1 MMRDVDDGTATLRE
15 MAFHQCFGLELREA
29 YEWVLRYQRT
39 SEKDV
44 TRENNLHQAW
54 DIYYQVFRRIGK
66 MNSQFTKLELLGE
79 GDKRNPKPF
88 LEGANQLELVPFD
101 RHLMGLEFAS
111 VVKIS
116 KELNY

>member
-66 MNSQFTKLELLGE
+66 MNSQFTKLELL
-79 GDKRNPKPF
+79 DTAPK
-88 LEGANQLELVPFD
+88 LLSAKLQ
-101 RHLMGLEFAS
+101 R
-111 VVKIS
+111 
-116 KELNY
+116 